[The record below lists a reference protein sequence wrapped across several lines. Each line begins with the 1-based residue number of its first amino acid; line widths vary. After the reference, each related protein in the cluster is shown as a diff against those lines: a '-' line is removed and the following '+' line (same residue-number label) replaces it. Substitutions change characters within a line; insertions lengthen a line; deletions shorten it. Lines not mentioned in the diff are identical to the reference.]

1 MPELRGSSLPG
12 VGRLRQRAR
21 WSPGHAIARS
31 AEPGEDWSRCFGDE
45 IAFVVLVAVRSELA

>member
-1 MPELRGSSLPG
+1 MPG